1 MEDTYYFKILGYL
14 MYVFDIVLYL
24 LFFYYLIW
32 NSFARPCSTQRLNHP
47 SEGMMPNYPGSYEH
61 NNSHLQSTTS
71 SGDNS
76 ELLPPLLEFQYDP
89 SSSPGGGGGGGN
101 GNHTPKCN
109 SSSGGS
115 YVVSTSPDTVVRLTP
130 PPQYPDIRISSNHTV
145 PPSSS
150 SEPTPTPARPRPTLN
165 GRAPPASASGG
176 GNGKRKSFNKK
187 ATTMIVESG
196 EIVIKPKMY
205 NRRNNPDL
213 EKRRIHFCDHPGC
226 TKVYTKSSHL
236 KAHQR
241 IHTGK
246 W

>member
-1 MEDTYYFKILGYL
+1 
-14 MYVFDIVLYL
+14 
-24 LFFYYLIW
+24 
-32 NSFARPCSTQRLNHP
+32 
-47 SEGMMPNYPGSYEH
+47 MPNYPGSYEH

-89 SSSPGGGGGGGN
+89 SSSPGGGGGGGGN

-145 PPSSS
+145 PSSS
-150 SEPTPTPARPRPTLN
+150 SEPTPTPARPRPTVN

-187 ATTMIVESG
+187 ATPPTIVSDG
-196 EIVIKPKMY
+196 GDIVIKPIKY

-246 W
+246 SLFKHTFSSYHGPLTDL